1 MDRQFATL
9 ICALLVIY
17 LFKVDLKESRGHF
30 AALWIPQI
38 WMVLATS
45 RSISRWFDSGSS
57 PESRD
62 AYLDGSPLD
71 AVVFFVLIIM
81 GLVALCRR
89 RIKWLELIKK
99 NIWILPFFIFG
110 AASIVWSDYPFV
122 SFKRWIKACGN
133 VIMVLVV
140 LTEDRPYEAFGTILR
155 RTAILLIPT
164 SVLLIKYY
172 PALGRGY
179 HMGLPM
185 YTGVADQKNGL
196 GVTCLLS
203 GIYFFW
209 AIVLQDG
216 RTKSTVISKV
226 PLPLLLSLVPMIA
239 WLFYMANSATATVCM
254 FIAGGLCLLCKL
266 SMFRSAPSRLP
277 IAILLGA
284 VSIGLVEYLFEIKDD
299 ALAFLGRD
307 SSLTTRVPMWEFLV
321 AMAGNPVG
329 GAGFEIF
336 WTGERRVLVQEM
348 WGALIQAHNGYLEV
362 YLNLGVIGVLCVLL
376 WFWAGFRGVTKNLV
390 TDYPNSMLRLC
401 LIVVAGVYNWT
412 EAAFYGVNGMWVA
425 LLVGT
430 MEPIPKRSAPNH
442 RYSGSSH
449 GHLAAKELGEGNRLE

>member
-1 MDRQFATL
+1 VFVNRGVVITVEHQFATL
-9 ICALLVIY
+9 ICALVVIY
-17 LFKVDLKESRGHF
+17 LFKVDLKESRGHS

-57 PESRD
+57 AESHD
-62 AYLDGSPLD
+62 DYLDGSPID
-71 AVVFFVLIIM
+71 RAVFFVLIII
-81 GLVALCRR
+81 GLAILGRR
-89 RIKWLELIKK
+89 KIKWVELIEK
-99 NIWILPFFIFG
+99 NIWIWPFFIFG
-110 AASIVWSDYPFV
+110 AVSIVWSDYPLV
-122 SFKRWIKACGN
+122 SSKRWIKACGN
-133 VIMVLVV
+133 VIMVLIV
-140 LTEDRPYEAFGTILR
+140 LTEDRPYEAFGAILR
-155 RTAILLIPT
+155 RTAILLIPV

-196 GVTCLLS
+196 GVICLLS

-209 AIVLQDG
+209 AIALKGGRARSVL
-216 RTKSTVISKV
+216 SSKV
-226 PLPLLLSLVPMIA
+226 PLPLLICLVPMIA

-254 FIAGGLCLLCKL
+254 FIAGGLCMLGKL
-266 SMFRSAPSRLP
+266 SMFQSAPRRVLMV
-277 IAILLGA
+277 LLWGA
-284 VSIGLVEYLFEIKDD
+284 VFIGLVEYLFDIKSD

-307 SSLTTRVPMWEFLV
+307 SSLTTRVPMWESLI
-321 AMAGNPVG
+321 AMAGSPIA

-336 WTGERRVLVQEM
+336 WTGERRVVLQEM
-348 WGALIQAHNGYLEV
+348 WGGLIQAHNGYLEV

-376 WFWAGFRGVTKNLV
+376 WFWAGFRGVIKSLI

-412 EAAFYGVNGMWVA
+412 EAAFFGVNGMWVA

-430 MEPIPKRSAPNH
+430 IEPITKTKRLQSPLLRKVA
-442 RYSGSSH
+442 
-449 GHLAAKELGEGNRLE
+449 